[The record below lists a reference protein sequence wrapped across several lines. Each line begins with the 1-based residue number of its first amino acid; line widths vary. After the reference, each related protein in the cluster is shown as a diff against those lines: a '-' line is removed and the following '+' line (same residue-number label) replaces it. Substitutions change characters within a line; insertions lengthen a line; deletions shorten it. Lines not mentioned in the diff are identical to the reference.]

1 MWKKLMIAGGVAA
14 AACLTTVT
22 PTVGAISW
30 LW

>member
-1 MWKKLMIAGGVAA
+1 MVKKMLLGAGVVV

-30 LW
+30 MW